1 MKKFSKLDFKSLS
14 NDIED
19 LQSDMND
26 SAEETKLD
34 GEWVIDSIIDVTK
47 NDPNLNEAIIVNA
60 ELGDKTVKR
69 GDYIYVTALIHRK
82 SGTAYHQQQMGVIK
96 TRVTDIYNN
105 LFILN
110 SIR

>member
-1 MKKFSKLDFKSLS
+1 MKKFTERITDKNSKLDFERKGGETLS
-14 NDIED
+14 DDIED

-69 GDYIYVTALIHRK
+69 GDYIYVTALIL
-82 SGTAYHQQQMGVIK
+82 G
-96 TRVTDIYNN
+96 NE
-105 LFILN
+105 F
-110 SIR
+110 